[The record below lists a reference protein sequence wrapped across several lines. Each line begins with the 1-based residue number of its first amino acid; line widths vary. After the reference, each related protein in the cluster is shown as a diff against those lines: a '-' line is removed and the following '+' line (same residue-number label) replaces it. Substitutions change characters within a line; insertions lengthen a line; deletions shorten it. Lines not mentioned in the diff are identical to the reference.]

1 MLRSEVCGHSNCG
14 VFLVAGAAVLRE
26 NIIHEN
32 GVAAIGVCE
41 DVALTAEDN
50 DLRGN
55 AAGSWDCPR
64 AADGEND
71 PSRGVT
77 VRRSRNLE
85 DCAEDSS
92 AGESS
97 RRPKKLRVIGA
108 MGPAMHKSSSEGQQ

>member
-14 VFLVAGAAVLRE
+14 VFVVAGAAVLRE

-41 DVALTAEDN
+41 GVALTAVDN

-55 AAGSWDCPR
+55 AAGPWDCPGGT
-64 AADGEND
+64 DGDDRWPCGSN
-71 PSRGVT
+71 

-85 DCAEDSS
+85 DSTKNNTEASQRS
-92 AGESS
+92 K
-97 RRPKKLRVIGA
+97 KKLRIVGLGMSA
-108 MGPAMHKSSSEGQQ
+108 E